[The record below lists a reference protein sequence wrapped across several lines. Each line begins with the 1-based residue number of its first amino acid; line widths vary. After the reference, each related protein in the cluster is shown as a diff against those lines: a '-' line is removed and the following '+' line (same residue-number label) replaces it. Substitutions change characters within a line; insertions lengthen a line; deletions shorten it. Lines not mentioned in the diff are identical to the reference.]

1 VLPQTIER
9 FKRANILIYQ
19 GVDEST
25 FEKIAL
31 ASTSAWNILKTAKRG
46 VDRVIRARLL
56 LLRGRSIYFPGPFT
70 YMSISLCRSCP
81 TPAASRWKGKPG
93 KRDCLTDSLSPTN
106 SLRED
111 AKILL
116 RFVCVEIGSRP
127 LLGAS
132 EWLRI

>member
-25 FEKIAL
+25 FDKIAL

-56 LLRGRSIYFPGPFT
+56 LLRGRSIYFPGPLL
-70 YMSISLCRSCP
+70 ICRLVSVELSHSGSKP
-81 TPAASRWKGKPG
+81 LKGKPG

-127 LLGAS
+127 LLGA
-132 EWLRI
+132 E